1 MKKCSCCKQTKKIED
16 FGPNK
21 NSKDGKQYRCNK
33 CFSEAMKIHYSKNS
47 KQIKQR
53 MKILEEEITN
63 EFNQIKQKL
72 GCKFCL
78 EKEPACLDFH
88 HLDKSLKEENVS
100 FWVHAKSKNKALE
113 EAKKC
118 IVVCANCHRKIH
130 AGLIDWVAS
139 FNGEAPG
146 S

>member
-1 MKKCSCCKQTKKIED
+1 MKKCSCCKKIKKTEE

-21 NSKDGKQYRCNK
+21 KSKDGKQYRCNK
-33 CFSEAMKIHYSKNS
+33 CFSDAMRLHYKKNFRE
-47 KQIKQR
+47 INQR
-53 MKILEEEITN
+53 MKLLESEIAYELN
-63 EFNQIKQKL
+63 KIKQDV
-72 GCKFCL
+72 GCKFCT
-78 EKEPACLDFH
+78 EREPICLDFH

-130 AGLIDWVAS
+130 AGLI
-139 FNGEAPG
+139 
-146 S
+146 